1 MEKALD
7 TLLQD
12 RVIAAWQYDRWEE
25 SLVTRRGWAPHWLQ
39 ATILIEPPESIR
51 VTYQRLTR
59 YEAPARPALPVPTS
73 LGERLKRY
81 RKALGL
87 TQLQAAE
94 QLGIS
99 PSYLNR
105 LEQGNRGKKP
115 SPGVQRA
122 INTWLGAHPVPQ
134 TPGETPLLS

>member
-1 MEKALD
+1 M
-7 TLLQD
+7 
-12 RVIAAWQYDRWEE
+12 
-25 SLVTRRGWAPHWLQ
+25 
-39 ATILIEPPESIR
+39 
-51 VTYQRLTR
+51 
-59 YEAPARPALPVPTS
+59 PTS
-73 LGERLKRY
+73 LGERLKRH

-87 TQLQAAE
+87 TQLQTAE

-122 INTWLGAHPVPQ
+122 IDTWSCTSIVRVIP
-134 TPGETPLLS
+134 